1 MHVHLQHQYFLKGG
15 LRDMIENKKIN
26 TTHLWCP
33 MYDIAQHSACNCTL
47 SDICLAICNT

>member
-26 TTHLWCP
+26 NKYNSSMVSHV
-33 MYDIAQHSACNCTL
+33 
-47 SDICLAICNT
+47 